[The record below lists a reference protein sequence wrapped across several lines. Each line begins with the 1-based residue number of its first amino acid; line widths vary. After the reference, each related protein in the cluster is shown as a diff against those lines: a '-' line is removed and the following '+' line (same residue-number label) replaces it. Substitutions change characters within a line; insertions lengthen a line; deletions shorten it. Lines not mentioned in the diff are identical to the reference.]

1 MFVAVSAENAIFVT
15 VELDLVLDCTLEIDV
30 NKNLAVGSY
39 ARDHTTSANHSGA
52 EVDGIAPES
61 GDAFF
66 LHVLPS
72 FPPGTVDTDRVFS
85 GHFEGHLDTSWIVA
99 RSCAHLPEFTVMYEL
114 EHFRAFFVL
123 QFANPLE
130 VVFSYFEGVLEVV
143 VLENI
148 VKVQEAR
155 LVRLKAHHS
164 MAEDSSERSG
174 QLMILL

>member
-99 RSCAHLPEFTVMYEL
+99 RSCAHLPEFTEAVQYGMS
-114 EHFRAFFVL
+114 RADTEITRHVR
-123 QFANPLE
+123 ART
-130 VVFSYFEGVLEVV
+130 FSSLFCPP
-143 VLENI
+143 
-148 VKVQEAR
+148 
-155 LVRLKAHHS
+155 VRQPA
-164 MAEDSSERSG
+164 
-174 QLMILL
+174 